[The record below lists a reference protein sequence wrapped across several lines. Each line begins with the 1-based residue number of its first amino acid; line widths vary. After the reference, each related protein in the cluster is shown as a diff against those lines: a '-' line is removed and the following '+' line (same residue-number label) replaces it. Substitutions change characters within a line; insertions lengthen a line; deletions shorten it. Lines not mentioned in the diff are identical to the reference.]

1 MEKTQKRRIY
11 TRRSEKFGQL
21 AESLKKEEIAE
32 LEKVML
38 EKREKFEGEIYE
50 AIEEP
55 ETEAKTNLYEGR
67 ETKEVDNFI

>member
-38 EKREKFEGEIYE
+38 EERENFDGEIYE